1 MAPVAGVDCRALGA
15 EDERIDGQTVAEA
28 HLDFTVDET
37 DLAALAE
44 LRVGGRP
51 EVIERG
57 EQRDI
62 AGIIGVGVYPIREG
76 EARLGGEI
84 ELGGGD
90 GRRGFR
96 EVGAPALVEGRLGRG
111 VEQGDAGMGVG
122 YGPGGGGERGE
133 AGVVGR

>member
-57 EQRDI
+57 EQRDV
-62 AGIIGVGVYPIREG
+62 AGIVGVGFYPIREG
-76 EARLGGEI
+76 EAGLGGEI

-90 GRRGFR
+90 GWRGFC

-122 YGPGGGGERGE
+122 YGASGGGERGD